1 MPPKGQ
7 RRAGTNLPEGMA
19 PVGGNPASVGSA
31 PDVEQGAHEPPRRI
45 RFSGPER
52 REQIA
57 AATLSLMARHGLQG
71 TTVARI
77 AEEVGMEAPSLYA
90 HFSNRHEMLLA
101 AMDLLFERVA
111 DWLSL
116 SSDPS
121 VLRRLEHIGE
131 SHAAFMTSEFDGFVK
146 PTYEFITA
154 PRDSGL
160 SEIVGNRQRQT
171 IDALANLVD
180 EGKQQGTIRQDMD
193 SRLAA
198 YELMICGW
206 AEDVAQLMGIDEFLR
221 ANISTS
227 VLRLFLRDMAA
238 SPGLRPGLE

>member
-1 MPPKGQ
+1 MPPKDL
-7 RRAGTNLPEGMA
+7 RRAEEGLPRGMA
-19 PVGGNPASVGSA
+19 PTGGNPATGGSA
-31 PDVEQGAHEPPRRI
+31 VGLEQRTLEPPHRI
-45 RFSGPER
+45 RFTGPER

-77 AEEVGMEAPSLYA
+77 AEEVGMEPPSLYA

-101 AMDLLFERVA
+101 AMDVLFERVA
-111 DWLSL
+111 DWLRL

-121 VLRRLEHIGE
+121 VLKRLERIGE

-160 SEIVGNRQRQT
+160 SEIVGKRQRQT
-171 IDALANLVD
+171 IDTLADLVD

-238 SPGLRPGLE
+238 SPGLTPGLE